1 MSIRGDSMVLTPKEI
16 VSELDRYIIG
26 QDEAKRA
33 VAIAMRNRYRRQQLP
48 AEIREEI
55 LPKNILMIG
64 PTGVGKTEIAR
75 RLARLANA
83 PFVKIEATKFT
94 EVGYVGR
101 DVDSII
107 RELVD
112 VAMRMVKAEKIKTVE
127 QTAQGLVEER
137 LVELLAPG
145 TPPASQ
151 LNPMDLLWGLGQSSR
166 PVKPDQGDEEE
177 LKKERDQLRK
187 LLRLGELEER
197 MVEVVVEKSPSGSWD
212 MMPGGGM
219 DDLGANFREML
230 GDLLPK
236 KTQKRTVTVR
246 EARGILLQEEATKL
260 LDMEAIAAET
270 LALVEESGIVFI
282 DEIDKIAGS
291 GKHSGPDVSR
301 EGVQRDILPIIEGS
315 TVITKAGPVKTD
327 YILFIA
333 AGAFHVSQPADLIPE
348 LQGRFPIRVHL
359 ESLRAGDFARILKE
373 PHNSLIKQY
382 TALMGT
388 EGVELEFTHD
398 GVLAIAQIAEEVNRD
413 TENIG
418 ARRLHT
424 ILERLLEDV
433 SFEMPTGSKVLVD
446 AEFVQDKLGELARNQ
461 DLTRYIL

>member
-1 MSIRGDSMVLTPKEI
+1 MVLTPSEI
-16 VSELDRYIIG
+16 VAELDRYIIG

-48 AEIREEI
+48 QEIRDEI

-75 RLARLANA
+75 RLARLANS

-112 VAMRMVKAEKIKTVE
+112 VAMRMVKAEKIKNVE
-127 QTAQGLVEER
+127 QKAEQFVEER
-137 LVELLAPG
+137 LLELLAPG
-145 TPPASQ
+145 PPPASH
-151 LNPMDLLWGLGQSSR
+151 LNPMDLLWGFGQQ
-166 PVKPDQGDEEE
+166 PTAPKPGKEDDQQ
-177 LKKERDQLRK
+177 LKKERAQVRE
-187 LLRLGELEER
+187 LLRLGELEDR
-197 MVEVVVEKSPSGSWD
+197 VVEVVVEKPPSSSLDLISGSSI
-212 MMPGGGM
+212 

-260 LDMEAIAAET
+260 LDMEAIAVET
-270 LALVEESGIVFI
+270 VALVEELGIVFI

-291 GKHSGPDVSR
+291 EKHGGPDVSR

-315 TVITKAGPVKTD
+315 TVITKAGPVRTD

-333 AGAFHVSQPADLIPE
+333 AGAFHVSKPADLIPE
-348 LQGRFPIRVHL
+348 LQGRFPIRVNL
-359 ESLRAGDFARILKE
+359 ESLRAKDFARILTE
-373 PHNSLIKQY
+373 PHNSLTKQY
-382 TALMGT
+382 TALLGT
-388 EGVELEFTHD
+388 EGVELEFTNE
-398 GVLAIAQIAEEVNRD
+398 GVFEIAKIAEDVNRS

-433 SFEMPTGSKVLVD
+433 SFETPTGTRVTVD
-446 AEFVQDKLGELARNQ
+446 AQFVLDKLGELAHNQ

>member
-1 MSIRGDSMVLTPKEI
+1 MVLTPREI
-16 VSELDRYIIG
+16 VAELDRYIVG
-26 QDEAKRA
+26 QEEAKRA

-48 AEIREEI
+48 AEIRDEI

-112 VAMRMVKAEKIKTVE
+112 AAMRMVKAEKIKDVE
-127 QTAQGLVEER
+127 QKAEKLVEKR
-137 LVELLAPG
+137 LVELLVPG
-145 TPPASQ
+145 PQPASQ
-151 LNPMDLLWGLGQSSR
+151 LNPMDLFWGLTQSDPSTKR
-166 PVKPDQGDEEE
+166 DKGDDEE
-177 LKKERDQLRK
+177 LKKERARMRE
-187 LLRLGELEER
+187 LLRLGELEDR
-197 MVEVVVEKSPSGSWD
+197 MVEVVVEKSPPSWD
-212 MMPGGGM
+212 MMSGTGM

-236 KTQKRTVTVR
+236 KTQKRNVTVR
-246 EARGILLQEEATKL
+246 EARGILLQEEAAKL
-260 LDMEAIAAET
+260 LDMDVVAAET
-270 LALVEESGIVFI
+270 VALVEESGIVFI

-291 GKHSGPDVSR
+291 DQRGGPDVSR

-315 TVITKAGPVKTD
+315 TVITKVGPVRTD

-348 LQGRFPIRVHL
+348 LQGRFPIRVNL
-359 ESLRAGDFARILKE
+359 ESLRAEDFGRILTE
-373 PHNSLIKQY
+373 PHNALTKQY
-382 TALMGT
+382 TALLAT
-388 EGVELEFTHD
+388 EGVDLEFTND
-398 GVLAIAQIAEEVNRD
+398 GVMAMAAIAEEVNRS

-433 SFEMPTGSKVLVD
+433 SFESKANTRVVVD
-446 AEFVQDKLGELARNQ
+446 AEFVRDKLGELAQNK

>member
-1 MSIRGDSMVLTPKEI
+1 MVLTPSEI
-16 VSELDRYIIG
+16 VAELDRYIIG

-48 AEIREEI
+48 PEIRDEI

-112 VAMRMVKAEKIKTVE
+112 VAMRMVKAEKMKDVE
-127 QTAQGLVEER
+127 QKAEQFVEER
-137 LVELLAPG
+137 LLELLAPG
-145 TPPASQ
+145 PPPASH
-151 LNPMDLLWGLGQSSR
+151 LNPMDLLWGLGQQ
-166 PVKPDQGDEEE
+166 PTGPKLDKADDEQ
-177 LKKERDQLRK
+177 LKKERAQVRE
-187 LLRLGELEER
+187 LLRLGELEDR
-197 MVEVVVEKSPSGSWD
+197 VVEVVVEKPPSSSLDMIPGS
-212 MMPGGGM
+212 GM

-260 LDMEAIAAET
+260 LDMEAIAVET
-270 LALVEESGIVFI
+270 VALVEELGIVFI

-291 GKHSGPDVSR
+291 EKHGGPDVSR

-315 TVITKAGPVKTD
+315 TVITKAGPVRTD

-333 AGAFHVSQPADLIPE
+333 AGAFHVSKPADLIPE
-348 LQGRFPIRVHL
+348 LQGRFPIRVNL
-359 ESLRAGDFARILKE
+359 ESLRAQDFARILTE
-373 PHNSLIKQY
+373 PHNSLTKQY
-382 TALMGT
+382 SALLGT
-388 EGVELEFTHD
+388 EGVELEFTNE
-398 GVLAIAQIAEEVNRD
+398 GVLEIAKIAEEVNRS

-424 ILERLLEDV
+424 IIERLLEDV
-433 SFEMPTGSKVLVD
+433 SFETPTGLRVTVD
-446 AEFVQDKLGELARNQ
+446 ARFVQDKLGELVHNQ